1 MAARAGRMR
10 VAALLCLCLAL
21 LGGCA
26 RAGTPPPAPYV
37 LIHGGFGGGKGW
49 VQVKRRLEAAGH
61 PVFAPTLPG
70 QAERAGE
77 NGPGIRLVTWVDD
90 VVALIRREKLKHV
103 VLVGHSLGGMVVAGV
118 AERIPGR
125 IAVQVY
131 VDAFLPN
138 DGESAF
144 DLMPPGGREMWEKRA
159 QRMGNGWDIPSSN
172 PKAAAMPLAT
182 LSDSLRISDR
192 SALGI
197 PGVYILTI
205 DPGMHV
211 DAFSGSA
218 DRARTRGWPVHV
230 LETGH
235 LPQRTMP
242 NELSDLLLE
251 AARPR

>member
-1 MAARAGRMR
+1 MPRAAWA
-10 VAALLCLCLAL
+10 VLLGLCLAL
-21 LGGCA
+21 LSGCA
-26 RAGTPPPAPYV
+26 GAPRPQPYV

-49 VQVKRRLEAAGH
+49 AQVKSRLEAAGH
-61 PVFAPTLPG
+61 PAYTPTLPG

-77 NGPGIRLVTWVDD
+77 NGPGIRLSTWVDD
-90 VVALIRREKLKHV
+90 ITALIRREKLKHV
-103 VLVGHSLGGMVVAGV
+103 ILVGHSLGGMVVAGV
-118 AERIPGR
+118 AERIPDR

-138 DGESAF
+138 SGESAF
-144 DLMPPGGREMWEKRA
+144 DLMPPGGRDMWEARAKRL
-159 QRMGNGWDIPSSN
+159 GNGWGIPASN
-172 PKAAAMPLAT
+172 PRAAALPLAA

-197 PGVYILTI
+197 PGYYILTV
-205 DPGMHV
+205 DPGMQV

-218 DRARTRGWPVHV
+218 ERARARGWPVHV

-242 NELSDLLLE
+242 KELSDLLLD
-251 AARPR
+251 AARPH